1 MSTTLQGFQTYI
13 EVVGYFRRENVNEK
27 IVTVGR
33 INKLWII
40 DIV

>member
-1 MSTTLQGFQTYI
+1 MSTKLQDFQTYI
-13 EVVGYFRRENVNEK
+13 EVVGYFRRENVNET
-27 IVTVGR
+27 IVIVGR